1 MWEPQNRY
9 AGMLIWSMGLMIEG
23 RDLMAGILFAALVN
37 MKHLFASLGPV
48 YFVYLLRH
56 YCR

>member
-1 MWEPQNRY
+1 
-9 AGMLIWSMGLMIEG
+9 MGLIIEG

-48 YFVYLLRH
+48 YFVYLLRR
-56 YCR
+56 YCG